1 MTPFL
6 QLVARAYVA
15 HERERL
21 HRCCFIFPNKRS
33 GLFFEDYLRKELSG
47 SVVLMPEI
55 SNITDFTSSLSD
67 LTEASRF
74 DMLFTLF
81 SEYRKISESDI
92 EFDRF
97 VFWADMLISD
107 FNDVDRY
114 LVDPDALFVNV
125 KRLREISANYLSEEQ
140 RELLRHYWGDE
151 CFDNTGFDS
160 DDRFWNHID
169 YGDSS
174 PKTKYFQ
181 LWEVLA
187 PLYHAYTDSLAAQG
201 LASPGHLTRLAAE
214 ILNPKAPGD
223 FHPEYDRYIFVGFNV
238 LSTAEIEIFSQL
250 QRMDLADFYWDCNSP
265 MMRNAH
271 NRAAKFV
278 MRNQEIFPSRFDLG
292 EEAITTLPDI
302 HIIGVPSQIG
312 QVKMTE
318 KCLKEMVADG
328 TISNPSDAIDTAV
341 VLPNESLLIPM
352 LHSLPGDFPS
362 INVTMGF
369 PMRYNPMASLFRL
382 IVALRLHAREKNG
395 ETVYFYEDVVA
406 ILSSPSVKAIAP
418 DQADSVIAEIR
429 KSRLFNVPYSFLSRE
444 APDLKVLFRPIE
456 SAGDNL
462 AVRDL
467 LIDICS
473 LLTDHAS
480 EATSAFQLNFIK
492 SYAEAVNDLF
502 DAARHYDIR
511 IDITAYFKLVERA
524 LISGSVRFSGEPLC
538 GLQIMGVLETRALD
552 FENVIMLS
560 LNERIFP
567 RKHYAR
573 SFISDALRRDY
584 GMATLDFQESIYAY
598 YFYRLLSR
606 ARTATLIYDSRNVG
620 GLRNNEMSRYLSQLL
635 YIAGRDK
642 IRHTT
647 ASFSA
652 QIFDSLPITVTKTP
666 EIMAKLDEF
675 RRPESGRVLSA
686 SSIKTYINCPLE
698 FYLTKIERYSD
709 EDELT
714 DYMDYSTYGTI
725 IHDVMQQI
733 YDGFAPVPKQPYQVT
748 ESMLSSILDKKN
760 HTIDRLITE
769 NINRTYHR
777 LDDSNLLAPLLGE
790 SLILAEIMKDSII
803 YMLRHDLSLCPFEY
817 IGSEVEFKGSLK
829 VTDEISINFLQRVD
843 RIDRARV
850 SSEDGAAQSVR
861 FIDYK
866 TGRDSLKAPSME
878 AVFADHS
885 VKAFLQLI
893 LYCHFYNQTK
903 GTDIPIQ
910 PMIYS
915 VREIAKKKK
924 AEPLAIGK
932 QTILDYHD
940 VIDDFMPLFESKIAE
955 MFDPA
960 VPFTQAPTND
970 ACKFCRFKD
979 ICERKESKY

>member
-1 MTPFL
+1 M
-6 QLVARAYVA
+6 
-15 HERERL
+15 
-21 HRCCFIFPNKRS
+21 
-33 GLFFEDYLRKELSG
+33 RKELSG

-67 LTEASRF
+67 LTEATRF

-81 SEYRKISESDI
+81 SEYRTITDSDI

-125 KRLREISANYLSEEQ
+125 KRLREISANYLSDEQ

-174 PKTKYFQ
+174 PKAKYFR
-181 LWEVLA
+181 LWEILA

-201 LASPGHLTRLAAE
+201 LASPGHLSRLAAGM
-214 ILNPKAPGD
+214 LSPKSPLE
-223 FHPEYDRYIFVGFNV
+223 FHPEFERYIFVGFNV

-250 QRMDLADFYWDCNSP
+250 QRMGLADFYWDCNSP

-271 NRAAKFV
+271 NRAATFV
-278 MRNQEIFPSRFDLG
+278 MRNQQMFPSRFDLG
-292 EEAITTLPDI
+292 EEAITDLPDI

-312 QVKMTE
+312 QVKITE
-318 KCLKEMVADG
+318 KCLKEMVAQG
-328 TISNPSDAIDTAV
+328 TIPDPSDAIDTAV

-352 LHSLPGDFPS
+352 LHSLPGEFPAV
-362 INVTMGF
+362 NVTMGF
-369 PMRYNPMASLFRL
+369 PMRYNPMAALFRL
-382 IVALRLHAREKNG
+382 IVALRLHARQKNG
-395 ETVYFYEDVVA
+395 DTLYFYEDVIA
-406 ILSSPSVKAIAP
+406 ILSSPAIRAVSP
-418 DQADSVIAEIR
+418 AQADSVTAEIR
-429 KSRLFNVPYSFLSRE
+429 KSRLFNVPYSFLATD
-444 APDLKVLFRPIE
+444 APDFKAIFRPIE
-456 SAGDNL
+456 PSADNT
-462 AVRDL
+462 AIRNL

-473 LLTDHAS
+473 LLSEHAS
-480 EATSAFQLNFIK
+480 EAVSAFQLNFIK
-492 SYAEAVNDLF
+492 SYAEAVNELF

-511 IDITAYFKLVERA
+511 IDTPAFFKLVERT

-560 LNERIFP
+560 LNERVFP
-567 RKHYAR
+567 RKHYTR

-606 ARTATLIYDSRNVG
+606 AHTATLIYDSRNVG

-635 YIAGRDK
+635 YIAGRDR

-647 ASFSA
+647 ASFTA
-652 QIFDSLPITVTKTP
+652 RIFDSLPITISKTP
-666 EIMAKLDEF
+666 EVMAKLDEF
-675 RRPESGRVLSA
+675 RRPESGRALSA

-698 FYLTKIERYSD
+698 FYLSKIERYYD
-709 EDELT
+709 DDELT

-733 YDGFAPVPKQPYQVT
+733 YDSFAPAPGQPYTVT
-748 ESMLSSILDKKN
+748 GSMLSPLLDKKS

-777 LDDSNLLAPLLGE
+777 LPDSGLLTPLSGE

-803 YMLRHDLSLCPFEY
+803 GMLRHDLTLCPFEY
-817 IGSEVEFKGSLK
+817 IGSEVEFTGSLK
-829 VTDEISINFLQRVD
+829 VTDSISVNFLQRVD
-843 RIDRARV
+843 RIDKARV
-850 SSEDGAAQSVR
+850 SDDSSAPQSIR

-866 TGRDSLKAPSME
+866 TGRDALKAPSME

-915 VREIAKKKK
+915 VNKIAQKRK
-924 AEPLAIGK
+924 AEPLVIGK

-940 VIDDFMPLFESKIAE
+940 VIEEFLPMFESKIIE
-955 MFDPA
+955 LFDPD
-960 VPFTQAPTND
+960 VPFTQAPSSD
-970 ACKFCRFKD
+970 ACKFCQFKD